1 MISNLKR
8 ISILTAAAV
17 MGACSWALAATPV
30 NVSLNSSKY
39 MQAPK
44 ITRIAIGNP
53 EIADVRM
60 LSARDYLLIGKKAG
74 STSLIVWSANG
85 VREEYS
91 VYVSGDDQGMASA
104 IQQAIGYPGI
114 TAQMMNGKV
123 LLRGTVKNQYEHD
136 TAIKI
141 AQLYLGSGGGST
153 SSATTASG
161 TNGSQGSATDE
172 NIIDLLEMSH
182 PSQIRLEA
190 QLIEINTDDE
200 KNLGIQYWSP
210 TLGNSSSGI
219 TPGASGLVYVGEDMY
234 NKRGSFGWIGSHL
247 STIDA
252 SLHALVTN
260 GKARILSR
268 PSITTMSGK
277 TANILIGG
285 RIPIPTS
292 AGDGEIS
299 IDWREYG
306 IRLNIEPVVDGENK
320 ITSKVHAEV
329 STLDY
334 GHAVVENNFSIPALA
349 SREADAVINVRS
361 GATMAI
367 SGLLNSEDS
376 KTISKIPLLGDLPI
390 IGQFFRHTSKTR
402 DNRELLILITPTL
415 VSEDTEQPMSQQMK
429 QGYEVSQ
436 RYARN
441 RENVNLNQPVE
452 QGTDQQERDLWGEKE
467 APVSTVVVEEKKPE
481 EPVEHLLQVKGKNG
495 ETTLVPLSEEDYQKR
510 KNDLQIVKVE
520 RDDGTEKQQPVQIQ
534 RKQGPEKKFSSPE
547 KKSDV
552 TPKESSSEPDIRD
565 RVRAIMNAY
574 SSDRT

>member
-210 TLGNSSSGI
+210 TLGNSSSGV
-219 TPGASGLVYVGEDMY
+219 TAGSSGLVYAGEDFSHP
-234 NKRGSFGWIGSHL
+234 RGSFGWIGSHL
-247 STIDA
+247 STINA
-252 SLHALVTN
+252 SLQALVTN

-367 SGLLNSEDS
+367 GGLLNSEDS

-436 RYARN
+436 RMIRN
-441 RENVNLNQPVE
+441 REDVNLNQPVE

-481 EPVEHLLQVKGKNG
+481 KPVEHLLQVKGENG
-495 ETTLVPLSEEDYQKR
+495 ETTLVPLSEEDYQKH
-510 KNDLQIVKVE
+510 KDDLQIVKVE
-520 RDDGTEKQQPVQIQ
+520 RDNGTKKQEPVQIQ
-534 RKQGPEKKFSSPE
+534 RKQVPEKQVSSPV
-547 KKSDV
+547 KKADV
-552 TPKESSSEPDIRD
+552 APKESSSEPDIRD

>member
-30 NVSLNSSKY
+30 NVSLNSSIY

-161 TNGSQGSATDE
+161 TNGFQGSATDE

-252 SLHALVTN
+252 SLQALVTN

-367 SGLLNSEDS
+367 GGLLNSEDS

>member
-30 NVSLNSSKY
+30 NVSLNSSIY

-210 TLGNSSSGI
+210 TLGNSSSGV
-219 TPGASGLVYVGEDMY
+219 TAGSSGLVYAGEDFSHP
-234 NKRGSFGWIGSHL
+234 RGSFGWIGSHL

-252 SLHALVTN
+252 SLQALVTN

-367 SGLLNSEDS
+367 GGLLNSEDS
-376 KTISKIPLLGDLPI
+376 KTVSKIPLLGDLPI

>member
-367 SGLLNSEDS
+367 GGLLNSEDS

-534 RKQGPEKKFSSPE
+534 RKQGLEKKFSSPE

>member
-234 NKRGSFGWIGSHL
+234 NKRGSLGWIGSHL

-367 SGLLNSEDS
+367 GGLLNSEDS

-495 ETTLVPLSEEDYQKR
+495 ETTLVPLSEEDYQKH
-510 KNDLQIVKVE
+510 KDDLQIVKVE
-520 RDDGTEKQQPVQIQ
+520 RDNGTKKQEPVQIQ
-534 RKQGPEKKFSSPE
+534 RKQVPEKQVSSPV
-547 KKSDV
+547 KKADV
-552 TPKESSSEPDIRD
+552 APKESSSEPDIRD

>member
-30 NVSLNSSKY
+30 NVSLNSSIY

-367 SGLLNSEDS
+367 GGLLNSEDS

-481 EPVEHLLQVKGKNG
+481 KPVEHLLQVKGENG
-495 ETTLVPLSEEDYQKR
+495 ETTLVPLSEEDYQKH
-510 KNDLQIVKVE
+510 KDDLQIVKVE
-520 RDDGTEKQQPVQIQ
+520 RDNGTKKQTWLQ
-534 RKQGPEKKFSSPE
+534 RKAA
-547 KKSDV
+547 V
-552 TPKESSSEPDIRD
+552 NRISETGF
-565 RVRAIMNAY
+565 ALL
-574 SSDRT
+574 

>member
-30 NVSLNSSKY
+30 NVSLNSSIY

-367 SGLLNSEDS
+367 GGLLNSEDS

>member
-30 NVSLNSSKY
+30 NVSLNSSIY

-367 SGLLNSEDS
+367 GGLLNSEDS

-415 VSEDTEQPMSQQMK
+415 VSDDTEQPMSQQMK
-429 QGYEVSQ
+429 RGYEVSQ

>member
-172 NIIDLLEMSH
+172 NIIALLEMSH

-367 SGLLNSEDS
+367 GGLLNSEDS

-467 APVSTVVVEEKKPE
+467 APGSTVVVEEKKPE

>member
-1 MISNLKR
+1 M
-8 ISILTAAAV
+8 
-17 MGACSWALAATPV
+17 
-30 NVSLNSSKY
+30 KY
-39 MQAPK
+39 
-44 ITRIAIGNP
+44 
-53 EIADVRM
+53 VF
-60 LSARDYLLIGKKAG
+60 Y
-74 STSLIVWSANG
+74 
-85 VREEYS
+85 
-91 VYVSGDDQGMASA
+91 
-104 IQQAIGYPGI
+104 
-114 TAQMMNGKV
+114 
-123 LLRGTVKNQYEHD
+123 

-367 SGLLNSEDS
+367 GGLLNSEDS

-481 EPVEHLLQVKGKNG
+481 KPVEHLLQVKGENG
-495 ETTLVPLSEEDYQKR
+495 ETTLVPLSEEDYQKH
-510 KNDLQIVKVE
+510 KDDLQIVKVE
-520 RDDGTEKQQPVQIQ
+520 RDNGTKKQEPVQIQ
-534 RKQGPEKKFSSPE
+534 RKQVPEKQVSSPV
-547 KKSDV
+547 KKADV
-552 TPKESSSEPDIRD
+552 APKESSSEPDIRD

>member
-30 NVSLNSSKY
+30 NVSLNSSIY

-210 TLGNSSSGI
+210 TLGNSSSGV
-219 TPGASGLVYVGEDMY
+219 TAGSSGLVYAGEDFSHP
-234 NKRGSFGWIGSHL
+234 RGSFGWIGSHL

-252 SLHALVTN
+252 SLQALVTN

-367 SGLLNSEDS
+367 GGLLNSEDS
-376 KTISKIPLLGDLPI
+376 KTVSKIPLLGDLPI
-390 IGQFFRHTSKTR
+390 IGQFFRHTSETR

-415 VSEDTEQPMSQQMK
+415 VSDDTEQPMSQQMK
-429 QGYEVSQ
+429 RGYEASQ
-436 RYARN
+436 RMIRN
-441 RENVNLNQPVE
+441 REDVNLNQPVE
-452 QGTDQQERDLWGEKE
+452 QRTDKQERDLWGEKE
-467 APVSTVVVEEKKPE
+467 APVNTVVVEEKKPE

-495 ETTLVPLSEEDYQKR
+495 ETTLIPLSEEDYQKR
-510 KNDLQIVKVE
+510 KNDLQIVKLE
-520 RDDGTEKQQPVQIQ
+520 REDGTEKQQPVQIQ

-552 TPKESSSEPDIRD
+552 NPKESSSEPDIRD

>member
-367 SGLLNSEDS
+367 GGLLNSEDS

-481 EPVEHLLQVKGKNG
+481 EPVEHLFQVKGKNG